1 MPKISQARKDA
12 RREQILSAS
21 MRLFA
26 RQGFHRTTMPEICA
40 EAGLSTGAVYSYYD
54 GKEAIVAALVEA
66 GRQGTAELAADAGRQ
81 GSPAARLEALLR
93 ELQRPG
99 RDVLNQ
105 VDVRWLAEAI
115 GDPRMRESYLASHAE
130 LVTLLVTLLGADA
143 GAEGTPPEAAA
154 ELIAAVM
161 VGLQVRMAI
170 VPEADISPALEAL
183 LGLLKRGRRSHLP

>member
-12 RREQILSAS
+12 RREQILSAA

-40 EAGLSTGAVYSYYD
+40 EARLSTGAVYSYYD

-66 GRQGTAELAADAGRQ
+66 GRQGTAEVAAEAGQ
-81 GSPAARLEALLR
+81 EGSPAARLEALLR
-93 ELQRPG
+93 ELERPG

-105 VDVRWLAEAI
+105 VGVRWLAEAI
-115 GDPRMRESYLASHAE
+115 GDPRMRDGYLASHAE
-130 LVTLLVTLLGADA
+130 LVAVLVTLLGADA
-143 GAEGTPPEAAA
+143 RAAGTPPEAAA

-161 VGLQVRMAI
+161 VGLQVRKAI
-170 VPEADISPALEAL
+170 VPEADISPALAAL
-183 LGLLKRGRRSHLP
+183 LALLRR